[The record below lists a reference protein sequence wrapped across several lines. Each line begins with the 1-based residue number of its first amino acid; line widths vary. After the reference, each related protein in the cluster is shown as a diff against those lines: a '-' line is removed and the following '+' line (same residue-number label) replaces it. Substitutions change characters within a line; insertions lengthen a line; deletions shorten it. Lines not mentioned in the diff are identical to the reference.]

1 MAPSGSAILDG
12 PAGDLVSLEGCAL
25 SRQAGNGRRLASG
38 WFPAVLA
45 SEISGAWRPAEDHSR
60 NSRAD
65 SALGAGELRLGA
77 PKIHGELQ
85 KLGLVLSERTVAR
98 YLRGLHRRGDP
109 AKKWLAF
116 LHNHREAIVAF
127 DLFTV
132 PSATFRVLY
141 CFFVI
146 EHERRRILH
155 FNVTRH
161 PSADWIVQQLR
172 ETFPE
177 AAPYRYAILDH
188 DAIFKRRCDC
198 LLEGHRI

>member
-1 MAPSGSAILDG
+1 LYWHCSA
-12 PAGDLVSLEGCAL
+12 
-25 SRQAGNGRRLASG
+25 
-38 WFPAVLA
+38 
-45 SEISGAWRPAEDHSR
+45 AWRPAEDHGR
-60 NSRAD
+60 NSRPD
-65 SALGAGELRLGA
+65 SALGAGELRRGA

-85 KLGLVLSERTVAR
+85 KLGFVFSETTVAR
-98 YLRGLHRRGDP
+98 YLRGLRRGAP
-109 AKKWLAF
+109 AKKWRAF
-116 LHNHREAIVAF
+116 LRNHREAIVAL

-132 PSATFRVLY
+132 PTATFQVLY

-155 FNVTRH
+155 FNVTQH

-188 DAIFKRRCDC
+188 DSSSTST
-198 LLEGHRI
+198 

>member
-1 MAPSGSAILDG
+1 MPFRSPVLDG
-12 PAGDLVSLEGCAL
+12 LADDLVSLEGCAGHG
-25 SRQAGNGRRLASG
+25 QAGNGRRLASG
-38 WFPAVLA
+38 WFPFVLVL
-45 SEISGAWRPAEDHSR
+45 EIWAAWRPAEDHSR

-65 SALGAGELRLGA
+65 SALGAGELRLGRA
-77 PKIHGELQ
+77 EDPRRVAEAR
-85 KLGLVLSERTVAR
+85 LGA
-98 YLRGLHRRGDP
+98 LREDRGALFAGIHRRGDP
-109 AKKWLAF
+109 AQKWLAF

-132 PSATFRVLY
+132 PSATFRVWY

-146 EHERRRILH
+146 EHERRWILH

-172 ETFPE
+172 ETLPE

-188 DAIFKRRCDC
+188 DAIFNVDVMAFLKAT
-198 LLEGHRI
+198 GF